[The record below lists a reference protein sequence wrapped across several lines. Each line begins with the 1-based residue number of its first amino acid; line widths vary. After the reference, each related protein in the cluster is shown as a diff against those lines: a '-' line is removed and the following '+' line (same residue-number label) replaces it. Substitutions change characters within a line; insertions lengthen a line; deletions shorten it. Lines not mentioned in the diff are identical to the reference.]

1 MRYVNDAHIRELGID
16 WHELIT
22 VIEQVVRTIDAGD
35 YAQPLKPYLR
45 FGDPAN
51 RIIAMP
57 AYVGGGVVMSGIK
70 WIASFPGNHRHGLPR
85 AHCVV
90 ILNDPVTGKPA
101 ACFEGGL
108 LSGLRTAAVS
118 GLMIRQYMAVR
129 GAAAA
134 RKVGIVGWGPIGRL
148 HAAMAKDV
156 LGPALER
163 ITVFDLNGVD
173 PDTIDSALRP
183 FIEVNDGWRAP
194 FRESDVFMTTTV
206 AKERYIDEAPADGKL
221 LLNISLR
228 DYLPES
234 VRAVRAV
241 VVDDWHEVCRENT
254 DIERLHLDHGLKQS
268 DALTIADV
276 VCRGKLADYGP
287 EDAVFFSP
295 MGLAAFDIGI
305 AAYFLRKAGVRGI
318 GIDLPSE

>member
-1 MRYVNDAHIRELGID
+1 MRYVNDAHIQELGID
-16 WHELIT
+16 WNELIN
-22 VIEQVVRTIDAGD
+22 VVEQVARTIDVGD
-35 YAQPLKPYLR
+35 FAQPLKPYLR

-57 AYVGGGVVMSGIK
+57 AFVGGEVDMSGIK
-70 WIASFPGNHRHGLPR
+70 WIASFPGNHQRGLPR
-85 AHCVV
+85 AHCIV

-118 GLMIRQYMAVR
+118 GLMMRHYQAVR
-129 GAAAA
+129 GHTA

-156 LGPALER
+156 LGTALER

-173 PDTIDSALRP
+173 PDTIEPALRP
-183 FIEVNDGWRAP
+183 FIDVETSWQAP
-194 FRESDVFMTTTV
+194 FRASDVFITSTV
-206 AKERYIDEAPADGKL
+206 SKSRYIDETPDAGKL

-228 DYLPES
+228 DYKPES
-234 VRAVRAV
+234 IRSVRAV
-241 VVDDWHEVCRENT
+241 VVDDWQEVCRENT
-254 DIERLHLDHGLKQS
+254 DIEQLHLEHGLKQS
-268 DALTIADV
+268 DVLTITDV
-276 VCRGKLADYGP
+276 VCRGRLADYGTD
-287 EDAVFFSP
+287 ETVFFSP

-305 AAYFLRKAGVRGI
+305 AAYFLRKAELSGI
-318 GIDLPSE
+318 GIELA

>member
-1 MRYVNDAHIRELGID
+1 MRYLNDAHIREMGID
-16 WHELIT
+16 WNELIS
-22 VIEQVVRTIDAGD
+22 VVEQVVRTIDEGD
-35 YAQPLKPYLR
+35 YAQPIKPYLR

-57 AYVGGGVVMSGIK
+57 AFVGGGVVMSGIK

-108 LSGLRTAAVS
+108 ISGLRTAAVS
-118 GLMIRQYMAVR
+118 GLMMRHGQAAR
-129 GAAAA
+129 GLAA

-148 HAAMAKDV
+148 HAAMAKNV
-156 LGPALER
+156 LGEGLDR

-173 PDTIDSALRP
+173 PDSIKPDLLP
-183 FIEVNDGWRAP
+183 FIEIADGWRAP
-194 FRESDVFMTTTV
+194 FRESNVFITSTV
-206 AKERYIDEAPADGKL
+206 AKQRYIDEAPSAGKL

-228 DYLPES
+228 DYMPES
-234 VRAVRAV
+234 VRDIGAV
-241 VVDDWHEVCRENT
+241 VVDDWQEVCRENT
-254 DIERLHLDHGLKQS
+254 DIERLHLEHGLRQS
-268 DALTIADV
+268 DAMTIADV

-287 EDAVFFSP
+287 GDAVFFNP

-305 AAYFLRKAGVRGI
+305 AAYFLRKAEISGI
-318 GIDLPSE
+318 GIDLPS